1 VRARGREG
9 CLLLQ
14 MATASW
20 YDSVMG
26 WCLSLVEGVT
36 IENVVLDTSSL
47 LQSFLAALLK
57 FALSI
62 AAVAGLLIVGY
73 FSWSLI
79 HSSGNGSKSA
89 GKKKSKTE
97 RPPDATDTVV
107 TSTAEQEGNRK
118 KLKQKQRTFQ

>member
-1 VRARGREG
+1 
-9 CLLLQ
+9 
-14 MATASW
+14 
-20 YDSVMG
+20 MG

-62 AAVAGLLIVGY
+62 ATVAGLLIVGY

-79 HSSGNGSKSA
+79 QSSGNGSKSA

-97 RPPDATDTVV
+97 RPLDATDTVV
-107 TSTAEQEGNRK
+107 TGTAEQEGNRK